1 MRVDLESCS
10 YKDFCPEVLQAHMFS
25 ATNWLVMR
33 AEQDANM
40 QGIDLAISLVGG
52 QVRLAESLGVRQQTV
67 SYWRKAGVPVEHC
80 AAIERLTGGRVTRR
94 DLRPDDWARIWPELQ
109 ELAHG

>member
-1 MRVDLESCS
+1 
-10 YKDFCPEVLQAHMFS
+10 
-25 ATNWLVMR
+25 
-33 AEQDANM
+33 M
-40 QGIDLAISLVGG
+40 QSLDLAISLVGG

-94 DLRPDDWARIWPELQ
+94 DLRPEDWARIWPELAEQDNHDDVGITGAAQ
-109 ELAHG
+109 EAA